1 MESTGGLDVVANR
14 EQGWQRFF
22 GLRTRGTTVSRE
34 MLAGATTFAA
44 MSYIMVVNPLILSST
59 GMSRSGLLLATVL
72 ATVVGTLVMALWA
85 NLPIALAPGMGS
97 NIVFAQ
103 ILVIQMG
110 VTWQAGLAMVFLN
123 ALLFMILSLTRWRQ
137 VIIQSFPEPI
147 KLGMQCSIGIFIA
160 YLGLKSGGVITADSA
175 ANIGFAQLTNPAVLA
190 VTIGIVATPC
200 LIALRVPGAFLIS
213 IIGITIAGMFIRD
226 GHGHTLTTLPSH
238 FFAMPTLSSDLMFKL
253 DFSQFFHQFIVL
265 LPLTFYF
272 LLSEFFAGTSTMLA
286 VCRRAGL
293 VQSNGEI
300 MSARAAFTSDA
311 LASVVGAV
319 AGTTTVTA
327 YAESVTGV
335 EAGGRTG
342 LVGVVVAV
350 LFLVALVASPLITAI
365 PVQATAP
372 TLVLVG
378 ILMMEGLRE
387 IDVERP
393 DSALPPLLMVVVTA
407 CTGDM
412 MIGLALGSF
421 VYTAIL
427 IARRDWARLTPVLFG
442 VNAVLVLYLVVRGVV
457 SH

>member
-1 MESTGGLDVVANR
+1 MESIGGLNVVASR

-22 GLRTRGTTVSRE
+22 GLRTRGTTVRRE
-34 MLAGATTFAA
+34 LLAGATTFAA

-103 ILVIQMG
+103 ILVNQMG

-123 ALLFMILSLTRWRQ
+123 ALIFMILSLTRWRQ
-137 VIIQSFPEPI
+137 IIIQSFPEPI

-175 ANIGFAQLTNPAVLA
+175 ANIGFAQFTNPAVMV

-213 IIGITIAGMFIRD
+213 IIGITIAGMFIPD

-238 FFAMPTLSSDLMFKL
+238 FFAVPTLSSDLMFKL
-253 DFSQFFHQFIVL
+253 DFRQFFHQFIVL
-265 LPLTFYF
+265 LPLTLYF
-272 LLSEFFAGTSTMLA
+272 LLGEFFAGTSTMLA

-293 VQSNGEI
+293 VQPNGEI

-311 LASVVGAV
+311 LASVVGAI
-319 AGTTTVTA
+319 AGTSTTTA
-327 YAESVTGV
+327 YAESITGV

-350 LFLVALVASPLITAI
+350 LFLVALIASPLITAI

-378 ILMMEGLRE
+378 ILMMEGLRDIE
-387 IDVERP
+387 VEHTG
-393 DSALPPLLMVVVTA
+393 SALPPLLMVVVTA

-412 MIGLALGSF
+412 MVGLALGSF
-421 VYTAIL
+421 VYTAVL

-442 VNAVLVLYLVVRGVV
+442 VNAVLVLFLVVRGLV